1 MDVKLKYLNVLLIN
15 LLLGFFTSCQDVKI
29 PSNPCI
35 FNGRDTCAIA
45 QNNVVATI
53 SLNEEF
59 QTIDNFGA
67 SDCWGIKYIGKNW
80 PINKRNEIADL
91 LFSKEFDTDGNPKG
105 IGLSMWR
112 INIGAGSYEQGVN
125 SKIYSS
131 WRREESFLNQDGTY
145 NWEKQAGNR
154 WFAEAAKKRGVENFL
169 LFSISPPVQLTKNNL
184 AFSAGGADTGKL
196 NLKLNAYG
204 DFADFLSEI
213 TKKYIDS
220 GIPIKYLSP
229 LNEPQWNWTAGS
241 DGWAS
246 QEGTPATN
254 AESFTLVKELAA
266 KLKAKNLATKI
277 TFGEVSALEYAYKQA
292 ASYADRSDIVNV
304 FWNPSSANY
313 IGNLEQVE
321 KLISAHSYFSQS
333 DLTRLVDN
341 REQLRNRI
349 NTVNNGIK
357 FWQTEYCIL
366 LGEHNTQGNGRDLG
380 IESALYIARVIH
392 TDLAIGNASAWHWWL
407 GVSPSDYKDGLVY
420 VADVNGN
427 MGESEAVKNDGVIY
441 KSKMLWAFGNYA
453 RFIRPGMKRI
463 KVALNTNEGNV
474 EAASKV
480 MISAYK
486 NTTTKEIVT
495 VVINMTPQEET
506 LSLSG
511 ISFDTGKLKIYTT
524 SQNKE
529 LKFSETTTT
538 KLTIEP
544 RSITTIIGQ
553 YK

>member
-1 MDVKLKYLNVLLIN
+1 MLFIN
-15 LLLGFFTSCQDVKI
+15 LLCGILCACQDVKV
-29 PSNPCI
+29 PANPCI
-35 FNGRDTCAIA
+35 VNGRDTCAIA
-45 QNNVVATI
+45 QNNVIANI

-67 SDCWGIKYIGKNW
+67 SDCWAIKYVGKNW

-91 LFSKEFDTDGNPKG
+91 LFSKDFDTDGNPKG

-112 INIGAGSYEQGVN
+112 INIGAGSYEQGDN
-125 SKIYSS
+125 SKISSS

-154 WFAEAAKKRGVENFL
+154 WFADAAKKRGVENFL

-196 NLKLNAYG
+196 NLKPNAYG
-204 DFADFLSEI
+204 DFAEFLSEI

-229 LNEPQWNWTAGS
+229 LNEPQWNWTAGG

-254 AESFTLVKELAA
+254 VESFTLVKELAA

-277 TFGEVSALEYAYKQA
+277 AFGEVSAIEYAYKQA
-292 ASYADRSDIVNV
+292 ANYADRSDIINV

-313 IGNLEQVE
+313 LGNLESVE
-321 KLISAHSYFSQS
+321 KLISSHSYFSQS
-333 DLTRLVDN
+333 DLTKLVDN
-341 REQLRNRI
+341 REQLQSRLNAI
-349 NTVNNGIK
+349 NKNIK

-366 LGEHNTQGNGRDLG
+366 SGEYNTEGNRRDLG

-407 GVSPSDYKDGLVY
+407 GVSPGDYKDGLVY
-420 VADVNGN
+420 IADINGT
-427 MGESEAVKNDGVIY
+427 MGESDALKNNGLIY
-441 KSKMLWAFGNYA
+441 KSKMLWALGNYS

-463 KVALNTNEGNV
+463 KVALNTNDGNV
-474 EAASKV
+474 ESASKV

-486 NTTTKEIVT
+486 NSTTKEIVT

-506 LSLSG
+506 LNLSG
-511 ISFDTGKLKIYTT
+511 ITFDTGTLKIYTT

-529 LKFSETTTT
+529 LKFSETTTS
-538 KLTIEP
+538 KLSLEP
-544 RSITTIIGQ
+544 RSITTIVGR

>member
-67 SDCWGIKYIGKNW
+67 SDCWGIKYVGKNW

-196 NLKLNAYG
+196 NLKPNAYG

-277 TFGEVSALEYAYKQA
+277 AFGEVSAIEYAYKQA
-292 ASYADRSDIVNV
+292 ANYADRSDIVNI

-366 LGEHNTQGNGRDLG
+366 SGEYNTQGNGRDLG

-420 VADVNGN
+420 IADVNGN

-511 ISFDTGKLKIYTT
+511 ISFDTGKLKLYTT

-529 LKFSETTTT
+529 LKFSETTAT